1 MAPHGGGDDASS
13 VKSGGG
19 GSSSSA
25 AGGGGVSHLE
35 LTDLGGN
42 GGTQPAADD
51 RPTGK
56 KGKEKEKQLP
66 DAEYIDTDK
75 YVVKVQPQERAA
87 YWAFLVTTKRPV
99 KIPEGQETDEEVVER
114 TFPWHQGLL
123 FTIVTSQFW
132 DYVYVVFLMA
142 FLTLIGLKRDGFLPS
157 DFAEYVWSVCT
168 AMRVLMFFSQ
178 VVPIVGMVY
187 FVNYANLRT
196 HYRASQNFPSWCVN
210 TALLPFCLP
219 AFLPATH
226 SPPQSLASSVL
237 GRNWMS
243 VMVAQF
249 IEEHFYG
256 GVGNYVKRKERV
268 YVDPVIDPENDDESS
283 EGVSIASSIKE
294 EMKKRGVW
302 KERKRIKVRVC
313 VWVCFYVCT
322 DASPLSPHVRLCLLW
337 S

>member
-168 AMRVLMFFSQ
+168 AMLVLMFFSQ

-196 HYRASQNFPSWCVN
+196 HYRASQNFPSWCVMQFLSSLYPPHTN
-210 TALLPFCLP
+210 SNAILISLNPFVCPYTQELDVGHGCAIHRR
-219 AFLPATH
+219 AFLRRRGQLRETEGTRLRGP
-226 SPPQSLASSVL
+226 SRGPGERRREQR
-237 GRNWMS
+237 GREHRQQHQGGDEKAWR
-243 VMVAQF
+243 VEGAQTDQ
-249 IEEHFYG
+249 G
-256 GVGNYVKRKERV
+256 
-268 YVDPVIDPENDDESS
+268 
-283 EGVSIASSIKE
+283 AC
-294 EMKKRGVW
+294 
-302 KERKRIKVRVC
+302 VRVG
-313 VWVCFYVCT
+313 VF
-322 DASPLSPHVRLCLLW
+322 LCLY
-337 S
+337 